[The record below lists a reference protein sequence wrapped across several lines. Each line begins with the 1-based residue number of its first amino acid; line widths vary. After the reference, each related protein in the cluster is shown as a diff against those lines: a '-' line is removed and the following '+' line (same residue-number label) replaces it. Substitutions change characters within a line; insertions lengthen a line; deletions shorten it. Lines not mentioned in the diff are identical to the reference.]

1 MQALKIEIL
10 NPKALQLIKEMQKL
24 NLIKISSEP
33 VSKLQSYL
41 ENRRKNADSA
51 PSLDEISKIVDEVRT
66 ERNAKK

>member
-1 MQALKIEIL
+1 MEALKIEIL
-10 NPKALQLIKEMQKL
+10 NPKALQLIKELQKL

-33 VSKLQSYL
+33 VSKLQLYL

>member
-1 MQALKIEIL
+1 MEALKIEIL
-10 NPKALQLIKEMQKL
+10 NPKALQLIKELQKL